1 MLYNILEI
9 LDDIC
14 VVIIPPFL
22 GIVVYE
28 WVLIKKFDRI
38 SHLIQMRRWLSNYHF
53 TVGVIILLLISAAYG
68 KEAYLEWSQGT
79 LEPLG
84 HNVLMFV
91 ESTTSWIVLILFRR
105 MLSKK
110 NVPNI

>member
-38 SHLIQMRRWLSNYHF
+38 SHLIQMRSWLSNYRF

-68 KEAYLEWSQGT
+68 KNTYLEWAQGT
-79 LEPLG
+79 LNPLG

-91 ESTTSWIVLILFRR
+91 ESATSCIVLILFRR
-105 MLSKK
+105 MLSSR
-110 NVPNI
+110 NVPDI